1 MSTQT
6 PGSKAK
12 AHGARKLAL
21 LFLVIA
27 LLLPACARQPQ
38 PARIE
43 EITFQSGEF
52 KLVGD
57 LRTPAGIGPFPVVLF
72 VHGSGDADRT
82 LFGYYLPIMERMLR
96 AGYAVFSWDK
106 PGYGEST
113 GQLREPRLRHQ
124 RAQILLDAIEVV
136 KARSDINPQRIGL
149 WGISQAGYVMPLAL
163 AKSEDIAFMIC
174 VSCGGMSGH
183 DLGVYQI
190 TTFAMFCADVLEED
204 EGRRTALLAEL
215 EEPRKFETYE
225 EYLHYRE
232 VLDALV
238 DISPYRDK
246 LLDFLSKN
254 GGGGVVPEEAWLKN
268 DPEIERWWDPVEVL
282 EQLRIP
288 VLAIFGDKDSNT
300 DPIQGAYAWR
310 KALEQAG
317 NRDFRV
323 ELLPGVDHQV
333 APSESSCINDQA
345 ETFDQVLQEQGY
357 GPMDESLALFQR
369 EPGQHTPLSAWPYAP
384 GYLDL
389 IEEWLRALPQ

>member
-1 MSTQT
+1 MD
-6 PGSKAK
+6 
-12 AHGARKLAL
+12 ARSISNNKHTLTRLSAVL
-21 LFLVIA
+21 LVIVP
-27 LLLPACARQPQ
+27 LLSACARQTQ

-43 EITFQSGEF
+43 EMTFQSGEF
-52 KLVGD
+52 TLVGD
-57 LRTPAGIGPFPVVLF
+57 LRTPAGTGPFPVVLF
-72 VHGSGDADRT
+72 VHGSDDADRT
-82 LFGYYLPIMERMLR
+82 LFGYYLPVMERMLR

-113 GQLREPRLRHQ
+113 GQLRARHVYHQ
-124 RAQILLDAIEVV
+124 RAQIVLDAIEVLQ
-136 KARSDINPQRIGL
+136 ARPDIDPGRIGL
-149 WGISQAGYVMPLAL
+149 WGISQASYVMPLVL
-163 AKSEDIAFMIC
+163 SQSEDVAFMIC

-204 EGRRTALLAEL
+204 ADQRTALFAEL
-215 EEPRKFETYE
+215 EEARKLETYE
-225 EYLHYRE
+225 QYLHYRE

-268 DPEIERWWDPVEVL
+268 DPEIERWWNPVEVL

-300 DPIQGAYAWR
+300 DPMQGAYAWR
-310 KALEQAG
+310 KALEKAG

-323 ELLPGVDHQV
+323 ELLPGVDHLV

-345 ETFDQVLQEQGY
+345 ETIDQVLQEQGY
-357 GPMDESLALFQR
+357 GPQDESLALFQR

-389 IEEWLRALPQ
+389 IEEWLRGLPE

>member
-1 MSTQT
+1 MNTQHV
-6 PGSKAK
+6 GYKAN
-12 AHGARKLAL
+12 AFGARKLAL
-21 LFLVIA
+21 LFLVI
-27 LLLPACARQPQ
+27 LLFLPACARQPQ

-52 KLVGD
+52 TLVGD

-72 VHGSGDADRT
+72 VHGSDDADRT
-82 LFGYYLPIMERMLR
+82 LFGYYLPVMEQMLR

-113 GQLREPRLRHQ
+113 GQLRTIRVIHQ
-124 RAQILLDAIEVV
+124 RAQIVLDAIEVMQ
-136 KARSDINPQRIGL
+136 ARSDIDSQRIGL
-149 WGISQAGYVMPLAL
+149 WGISQAGYVMPRVLL
-163 AKSEDIAFMIC
+163 LSEDVAFMIC

-190 TTFAMFCADVLEED
+190 TTFAMFCADVLAED
-204 EGRRTALLAEL
+204 ADQRAALLAEL
-215 EEPRKFETYE
+215 EQARKFETYA

-238 DISPYRDK
+238 DINPFRQK
-246 LLDFLSKN
+246 ILDFLSKN
-254 GGGGVVPEEAWLKN
+254 GGGGVVPEETWLRN
-268 DPEIERWWDPVEVL
+268 DPEIERWWNPVEVL

-300 DPIQGAYAWR
+300 DPIQGAYVWR

-317 NRDFRV
+317 NRNFRV
-323 ELLPGVDHQV
+323 ELLPGVDHFV
-333 APSESSCINDQA
+333 APAESSCIDEQA
-345 ETFDQVLQEQGY
+345 KTFDRVLQEQGY
-357 GPMDESLALFQR
+357 GSLDETLALFQQ
-369 EPGQHTPLSAWPYAP
+369 EPGQHTPLRAWPYAP

-389 IEEWLRALPQ
+389 IEAWLRELQP

>member
-1 MSTQT
+1 MKQHTLRLMVC
-6 PGSKAK
+6 GIV
-12 AHGARKLAL
+12 LAVL
-21 LFLVIA
+21 
-27 LLLPACARQPQ
+27 LLLPACTRQPQ

-52 KLVGD
+52 TLVGD
-57 LRTPAGIGPFPVVLF
+57 LRTPAGTGPFPVVLF
-72 VHGSGDADRT
+72 VHGSDDADRT
-82 LFGYYLPIMERMLR
+82 LFGYYLPVMERMLR

-113 GQLREPRLRHQ
+113 GQLRARHVYHQ
-124 RAQILLDAIEVV
+124 RAQIVLDAIEVLQ
-136 KARSDINPQRIGL
+136 ARPDIDSQRIGL
-149 WGISQAGYVMPLAL
+149 WGISQASYVMPLVL
-163 AKSEDIAFMIC
+163 SQSEDVAFMIC

-204 EGRRTALLAEL
+204 ADQRTALFAEL
-215 EEPRKFETYE
+215 EEARKFETYE

-268 DPEIERWWDPVEVL
+268 DPEIERWWNPVEVL

-323 ELLPGVDHQV
+323 ELLPGVDHLV

-345 ETFDQVLQEQGY
+345 ETIDQVLQEQGY
-357 GPMDESLALFQR
+357 GPQDESLALFQR

-384 GYLDL
+384 GYLDM
-389 IEEWLRALPQ
+389 IEEWLRGLYQ

>member
-1 MSTQT
+1 MKKYSLPLMIVETI
-6 PGSKAK
+6 
-12 AHGARKLAL
+12 LAL
-21 LFLVIA
+21 LLA
-27 LLLPACARQPQ
+27 ACAGQPQ

-52 KLVGD
+52 SLVGD
-57 LRTPAGIGPFPVVLF
+57 LRFPEGTGPFPVVLF

-82 LFGYYLPIMERMLR
+82 LFGYYLPIMERMLD

-113 GQLREPRLRHQ
+113 GQLSVSRVFHQ
-124 RAQILLDAIEVV
+124 RAQIVLDAIEVV

-149 WGISQAGYVMPLAL
+149 WGISQASYVMPLVL
-163 AKSEDIAFMIC
+163 TQSKDIAFMIC
-174 VSCGGMSGH
+174 VSCAGMSGH

-190 TTFAMFCADVLEED
+190 TTFAMFCEDVLEED
-204 EGRRTALLAEL
+204 ADQQTALFAEL
-215 EEPRKFETYE
+215 EQVRRFVTYE

-238 DISPYRDK
+238 DISPSRDK
-246 LLDFLSKN
+246 LLDFLSKY
-254 GGGGVVPEEAWLKN
+254 GGGGVATEEAWLKN
-268 DPEIERWWDPVEVL
+268 DPEIERWWNPVEVL

-310 KALEQAG
+310 KALEFAG
-317 NRDFRV
+317 NQSFRV
-323 ELLPGVDHQV
+323 ELLPGADHLV
-333 APSESSCINDQA
+333 APSESSCIDDQA
-345 ETFDQVLQEQGY
+345 ETIDQVLQEQGY
-357 GPMDESLALFQR
+357 GPQAESLVLFLQ

-384 GYLDL
+384 GYLDM
-389 IEEWLRALPQ
+389 IEEWLRGLPQ

>member
-1 MSTQT
+1 MNTQSV
-6 PGSKAK
+6 GYKAK
-12 AHGARKLAL
+12 AFEARKLAF
-21 LFLVIA
+21 LFLVIV
-27 LLLPACARQPQ
+27 LLVPACARQPQ

-52 KLVGD
+52 TLVGD
-57 LRTPAGIGPFPVVLF
+57 LRLPAGTGPFPVVLL

-82 LFGYYLPIMERMLR
+82 LFGYYLPVMERMLR

-113 GQLREPRLRHQ
+113 GRLSARRVYHQ
-124 RAQILLDAIEVV
+124 RAQIVLDAIDVMQ
-136 KARSDINPQRIGL
+136 ARPDIDSKRIGL
-149 WGISQAGYVMPLAL
+149 WGISQASYVMPLVL
-163 AKSEDIAFMIC
+163 TQSKDVAFMIC

-183 DLGVYQI
+183 DLGAYMI

-204 EGRRTALLAEL
+204 ADQRTVLFAEL
-215 EEPRKFETYE
+215 EEARTFETYE

-232 VLDALV
+232 VLDAFV
-238 DISPYRDK
+238 DISPYRQK
-246 LLDFLSKN
+246 LLEALSQ
-254 GGGGVVPEEAWLKN
+254 GTSGAIPEEAWLEN
-268 DPEIERWWDPVEVL
+268 DPETEGWWNPVEVL
-282 EQLRIP
+282 EQVRIP

-323 ELLPGVDHQV
+323 ELLPGVDHLV

-345 ETFDQVLQEQGY
+345 ATFDQVLQEQGY
-357 GPMDESLALFQR
+357 GPQEESLELFQR

-389 IEEWLRALPQ
+389 IEEWLRDLRR

>member
-1 MSTQT
+1 MKQHTLRLMVC
-6 PGSKAK
+6 GIV
-12 AHGARKLAL
+12 LAVL
-21 LFLVIA
+21 
-27 LLLPACARQPQ
+27 LLLPACTRQPQ

-52 KLVGD
+52 TLVGD
-57 LRTPAGIGPFPVVLF
+57 LRTPAGTGPFPVVLF
-72 VHGSGDADRT
+72 VHGSDDADRT
-82 LFGYYLPIMERMLR
+82 LFGYYLPVMERMLR

-113 GQLREPRLRHQ
+113 GQLRARHVYHQ
-124 RAQILLDAIEVV
+124 RAQIVLDAIEVLQ
-136 KARSDINPQRIGL
+136 ARPDIDSQRIGL
-149 WGISQAGYVMPLAL
+149 WGISQASYVMPLVL
-163 AKSEDIAFMIC
+163 SQSEDVAFMIC

-204 EGRRTALLAEL
+204 ADQRTALFAEL
-215 EEPRKFETYE
+215 EEARKLETYE

-268 DPEIERWWDPVEVL
+268 DPEIERWWNPVEVL

-288 VLAIFGDKDSNT
+288 ILAIFGDKDSNT

-323 ELLPGVDHQV
+323 ELLPGVDHLV

-345 ETFDQVLQEQGY
+345 ETIDQVLQEQGY
-357 GPMDESLALFQR
+357 GPQDESLALFQR

-384 GYLDL
+384 GYLDM
-389 IEEWLRALPQ
+389 IEEWLRGLYQ